1 MTEQAKDNIKNQIK
15 LFSKAITSDASRF
28 VMAKEVTDRLFISNY
43 FKFEEMTNFVKNEL
57 NSIFSLSEEQTQII
71 LRQFEEKHKM
81 INDKLEIAKLKS
93 ILEETPIY
101 GSDGLNC
108 FNLIEVK
115 KIVRYIINNNL
126 IANRKFLQD
135 FVSND
140 LSTHFKLS
148 EENKKEIME
157 ELKND
162 KS

>member
-1 MTEQAKDNIKNQIK
+1 MTEQTKDNITNQIK
-15 LFSKAITSDASRF
+15 LYSKYITSDESRF
-28 VMAKEVTDRLFISNY
+28 VMAKEIIDRLFISSY

-57 NSIFSLSEEQTQII
+57 TSIFSLSEEQTQII
-71 LRQFEEKHKM
+71 LKQFEEKYQM
-81 INDKLEIAKLKS
+81 INDKLKIAKLKL

-101 GSDGLNC
+101 EVDELHC

-126 IANRKFLQD
+126 IASKQILQD
-135 FVSND
+135 FVIND
-140 LSTHFKLS
+140 LSTHFKLD

-157 ELKND
+157 ELNDD